1 MCSIALC
8 AKKIIVMSF
17 RIDESARVAVI
28 GYGSWA
34 TALVKMLLENEPVVG
49 WHIRNGEVAGHI
61 LEHGNNPKYLSG
73 VHFDTGKLHISGDV
87 NEIVS
92 WADIVVLA
100 TPSAFLGK
108 TLEPLTVS
116 LEDKFVLSAIKGII
130 PDSYVT
136 VAEYV
141 NEHYGLPFDRIGII
155 TGPCHAE
162 EVALERLSYLNLV
175 CKSEDNARML
185 AGKFSTPYINTNTA
199 TDIYGTEYAAVL
211 KNIYAIAVGIC
222 HGLGYGD
229 NFQSVLI
236 ANAAKEMNHF
246 LESTYPSE
254 RDTNTSAY
262 LGDLLVTS
270 YSQFSRN
277 RSFGM
282 MIGKGYSVRSAQI
295 EMNMVAE
302 GYYASYCIE
311 QINRSRKVVMP
322 IADTVYRILYMKRS
336 AAAEIKTLT
345 GQLR

>member
-1 MCSIALC
+1 MGF
-8 AKKIIVMSF
+8 KI
-17 RIDESARVAVI
+17 DKSARVAVI

-34 TALVKMLLENEPVVG
+34 TALVKMLLENEPEVG
-49 WHIRNGEVAGHI
+49 WYMRNADVADHICRSGS
-61 LEHGNNPKYLSG
+61 NPKYLSG
-73 VHFDTGKLHISGDV
+73 VHFDTSRLR
-87 NEIVS
+87 VS
-92 WADIVVLA
+92 RDINAVVAWADIIVLA
-100 TPSAFLGK
+100 APSAFIET
-108 TLEPLTVS
+108 TLADLTEPLD
-116 LEDKFVLSAIKGII
+116 DKFVLSAIKGII
-130 PDSYVT
+130 PEYYVT
-136 VAEYV
+136 IAEYV

-175 CKSEDNARML
+175 SKNEDNARVL
-185 AGKFSTPYINTNTA
+185 ADKFATPYINTNIS

-236 ANAAKEMNHF
+236 ANAAREMNRF
-246 LESTYPSE
+246 LDSTYPSE

-311 QINRSRKVVMP
+311 QVNKRYKVDMP
-322 IADTVYRILYMKRS
+322 IAETVYRILYMNKS

>member
-1 MCSIALC
+1 MAF
-8 AKKIIVMSF
+8 KI
-17 RIDESARVAVI
+17 DKSARVAVI

-49 WHIRNGEVAGHI
+49 WQIRNADVADHI
-61 LEHGNNPKYLSG
+61 CTFGNNPKYLSG
-73 VHFDTGKLHISGDV
+73 VHFDTGRLRVMGDV
-87 NEIVS
+87 NEAVDM
-92 WADIVVLA
+92 ADVIVLA
-100 TPSAFLGK
+100 TPSAFLET
-108 TLEPLTVS
+108 TLAQLTRPLD
-116 LEDKFVLSAIKGII
+116 DKFVLSAIKGII
-130 PDSYVT
+130 PEYYVT
-136 VAEYV
+136 IAEYV
-141 NEHYGLPFDRIGII
+141 NERYGLPFDRIGII

-175 CKSEDNARML
+175 SKNEDNARVL
-185 AGKFSTPYINTNTA
+185 AQKFSTPYINTNIS

-236 ANAAKEMNHF
+236 ANAAREMNRF
-246 LESTYPSE
+246 LDSTYPSE
-254 RDTNTSAY
+254 RDTDTSAY

-302 GYYASYCIE
+302 GYYASYCID
-311 QINRSRKVVMP
+311 QINKRCKVVMP
-322 IADTVYRILYMKRS
+322 IAETVYRILYMKKN
-336 AAAEIKTLT
+336 AAAEIKALT
-345 GQLR
+345 AQLR